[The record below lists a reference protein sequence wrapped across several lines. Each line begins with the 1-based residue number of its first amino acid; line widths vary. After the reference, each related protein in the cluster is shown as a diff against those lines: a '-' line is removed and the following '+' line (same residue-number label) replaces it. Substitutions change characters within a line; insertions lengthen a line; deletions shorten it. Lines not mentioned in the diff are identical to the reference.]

1 MRVEATRL
9 LAEALSP
16 QREDGSGGA
25 ASVASSVSTPSLPN
39 LELPKFYGTVTQWPS
54 FWDQFEAV
62 VDKSDLPEV
71 SKFTYLQSLLR
82 GEAKAAIKGLSLTSQ
97 HYKIAC
103 DILQKRYGRKE
114 RIIFAHIQD
123 LMNVKVSN
131 ASSLSALQD
140 ELLAHIRSLKTL
152 GVDGGQY
159 GIVLTP
165 LILARLP
172 EDIRLEWAREGE
184 GREDDLK
191 WLMDFLQWELHRREW
206 SQTFQ
211 EKMVNYPEEKRG
223 HVPTAASL
231 HTKSERVTY
240 AGSTECD
247 LCGRAHRTEQC
258 WCITKLSAE
267 TKQSKLGYV
276 SGA

>member
-1 MRVEATRL
+1 M
-9 LAEALSP
+9 
-16 QREDGSGGA
+16 
-25 ASVASSVSTPSLPN
+25 
-39 LELPKFYGTVTQWPS
+39 
-54 FWDQFEAV
+54 
-62 VDKSDLPEV
+62 DKSDLPEV
-71 SKFTYLQSLLR
+71 SKFTYLQLLLR

-123 LMNVKVSN
+123 LMNIKVPTTSVKSK
-131 ASSLSALQD
+131 ASSLWALQD
-140 ELLAHIRSLKTL
+140 ELLAHIRSLETL

-172 EDIRLEWAREGE
+172 EDIRLKWAREGE

-191 WLMDFLQWELHRREW
+191 WLMDFLQRELHRHER

-211 EKMVNYPEEKRG
+211 EKIVNYPEEKRR

-231 HTKSERVTY
+231 HTVIVT
-240 AGSTECD
+240 ANQNKDSIRCVAASTC
-247 LCGRAHRTEQC
+247 
-258 WCITKLSAE
+258 
-267 TKQSKLGYV
+267 
-276 SGA
+276 